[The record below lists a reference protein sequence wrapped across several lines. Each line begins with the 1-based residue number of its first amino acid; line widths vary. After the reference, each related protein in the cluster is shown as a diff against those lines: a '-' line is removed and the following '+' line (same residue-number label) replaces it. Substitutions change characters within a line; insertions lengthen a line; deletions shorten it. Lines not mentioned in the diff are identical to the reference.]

1 MKTATMTTDDL
12 TAQRTAAYQAQL
24 AERRAERQRLD
35 FSRTK
40 PRLEATVSLG
50 VFADFATA
58 DGIGAAEAKFCR
70 PVQCVELGYV
80 CHDVDD
86 GSQLH
91 GSPDQFPCEILSLRR
106 GAYVSDST
114 RGRSGYHLLATVRL
128 APELQLATEL
138 EKE

>member
-1 MKTATMTTDDL
+1 MTTDDL
-12 TAQRTAAYQAQL
+12 TAQRTAAYQAQQ
-24 AERRAERQRLD
+24 AERRAERHRLD
-35 FSRTK
+35 FSRTE

-50 VFADFATA
+50 VFADFSIT
-58 DGIGAAEAKFCR
+58 DGYGSQAERWAKKIGQA
-70 PVQCVELGYV
+70 VLLGYV
-80 CHDVDD
+80 CHDVHD
-86 GSQLH
+86 GSKLH

-114 RGRSGYHLLATVRL
+114 RGLSGYHLLATVRL